1 MAVRRVRARPR
12 PQPQG
17 QGEAGAEGFSLA
29 EVLVAGLVILA
40 VVVASARLV
49 STSLAG
55 GQQTAQRQRVEAE
68 IASDLDLVN
77 QQDLTLKKL
86 LDAELKA
93 SNSGNP
99 KVCANP
105 AASLKTSVDAAM
117 PAEGGSSGL
126 WSRQTSTTANGLLQV
141 TYSLLRMPGSSGVET
156 RVVEITPAIQ
166 GPCLER
172 SLGLS

>member
-1 MAVRRVRARPR
+1 MAVRRIKERPR
-12 PQPQG
+12 PPG
-17 QGEAGAEGFSLA
+17 QGAADAEGFSLA

-77 QQDLTLKKL
+77 QQDLILQSRIN
-86 LDAELKA
+86 ELKA
-93 SNSGNP
+93 SSSANP
-99 KVCANP
+99 EACANP

-117 PAEGGSSGL
+117 PAQGGSSGL

-141 TYSLLRMPGSSGVET
+141 TYSLRLPGSSGGET

>member
-1 MAVRRVRARPR
+1 MAVRRIRAKPR
-12 PQPQG
+12 PPG
-17 QGEAGAEGFSLA
+17 QGAADAEGFSLA

-77 QQDLTLKKL
+77 QQDLILQSRIN
-86 LDAELKA
+86 ELKSSSSA
-93 SNSGNP
+93 NP
-99 KVCANP
+99 EACANP

-117 PAEGGSSGL
+117 PAQGGSSGL

-141 TYSLLRMPGSSGVET
+141 TYSLRLPGSSGGET

>member
-1 MAVRRVRARPR
+1 MAVRRVRATSR
-12 PQPQG
+12 PQG
-17 QGEAGAEGFSLA
+17 QGEAGAAGFSLA

-77 QQDLTLKKL
+77 QQDQTLKSRV
-86 LDAELKA
+86 DELKA
-93 SNSGNP
+93 ASSASP
-99 KVCANP
+99 EACSNP
-105 AASLKTSVDAAM
+105 ATSLKTSVDAAM
-117 PAEGGSSGL
+117 PAQGGSSGL

-141 TYSLLRMPGSSGVET
+141 TYSLRLPGSSGVET